1 MLVSSWSLQALQARL
16 LGSGEV
22 GQLGRVAGGHRGQ
35 VVDAGADEVLG
46 VQASE
51 LRGDDRADVAALG
64 AVARGA
70 QAVHQLGEGVGD
82 AREIPTGLPGGPRE
96 GEAGQGWGDHME
108 GVGRV
113 AAVGLATAQ
122 RPARAGRRNDTRILE
137 SARAVFLADPGAP
150 IAAVAT
156 HAGVGISALYSR
168 YGSKEALL
176 RKRSLD
182 GLQGFVD
189 ATQAALA
196 DNRDTWTAFAD
207 YLRRLVDA
215 DTSSL
220 TLALAGRFTPTPE
233 LIGLAERANELSNT
247 LFEPIKGL
255 LRPGVGST
263 ISG

>member
-1 MLVSSWSLQALQARL
+1 M
-16 LGSGEV
+16 
-22 GQLGRVAGGHRGQ
+22 
-35 VVDAGADEVLG
+35 
-46 VQASE
+46 
-51 LRGDDRADVAALG
+51 
-64 AVARGA
+64 
-70 QAVHQLGEGVGD
+70 HQLGEGVGD

-122 RPARAGRRNDTRILE
+122 RPARAGRPQRHPHPRVRPGGLPCRPGRADRRGRNARQRRHQ
-137 SARAVFLADPGAP
+137 RAVQPLRQQGSAP
-150 IAAVAT
+150 AQ
-156 HAGVGISALYSR
+156 AL
-168 YGSKEALL
+168 
-176 RKRSLD
+176 LD
-182 GLQGFVD
+182 GLQGFVN

-247 LFEPIKGL
+247 LFERIKGL

>member
-1 MLVSSWSLQALQARL
+1 MRGRFQPVSLVGPEKAKP
-16 LGSGEV
+16 
-22 GQLGRVAGGHRGQ
+22 GR
-35 VVDAGADEVLG
+35 DGATTWK
-46 VQASE
+46 AS
-51 LRGDDRADVAALG
+51 A
-64 AVARGA
+64 
-70 QAVHQLGEGVGD
+70 
-82 AREIPTGLPGGPRE
+82 GLPPWASPPRS
-96 GEAGQGWGDHME
+96 
-108 GVGRV
+108 GRRAP
-113 AAVGLATAQ
+113 AA
-122 RPARAGRRNDTRILE
+122 RNDTRILE

-156 HAGVGISALYSR
+156 HASVGISALYSR

-247 LFEPIKGL
+247 LFERIKGL